1 MDLLDNLISLHETDQ
16 RLLEID
22 ELKGDLPSLLI
33 KQKSEVDLL
42 SKNQKSITGTW
53 ANSRR
58 IIWRNIDD
66 WNFNK
71 NKKKFR

>member
-42 SKNQKSITGTW
+42 SKNQKSITGT
-53 ANSRR
+53 
-58 IIWRNIDD
+58 
-66 WNFNK
+66 
-71 NKKKFR
+71 